1 MTIIKPHKT
10 NNYLRFLFLIFAL
23 GALGGGI
30 YIFEYNSL
38 VNIKNQIE
46 SAKKEIVELQIQNA
60 DLKNNLYQI
69 LDTAKLENL
78 ALEKQLVLE
87 KNPEYFNTKQWA
99 SGLSF

>member
-10 NNYLRFLFLIFAL
+10 HIYLRFFISIFAL
-23 GALGGGI
+23 GALGGSI

-46 SAKKEIVELQIQNA
+46 SNEKAIVELQIQNA

-69 LDTAKLENL
+69 LDPTKLEGL
-78 ALEKQLVLE
+78 AVENQLVLE
-87 KNPEYFNTKQWA
+87 KNPEYFNTKQWV

>member
-1 MTIIKPHKT
+1 MTIIKSNKT
-10 NNYLRFLFLIFAL
+10 PNYLRFLISIFTIIAF
-23 GALGGGI
+23 GGGI

-46 SAKKEIVELQIQNA
+46 SAKKEIVDLQVQNA

-69 LDTAKLENL
+69 LNPSKLQSL

-87 KNPEYFNTKQWA
+87 KNPEYFNTKQWV
-99 SGLSF
+99 SDLSF